1 MTRVGKL
8 EGVVHQVG
16 YNLHH
21 TSVVGSNIYCRGVLI
36 KDYIYI
42 RLVVLASCYCRRLI
56 KEISD
61 IYLGVVQLYH
71 SSLNLREVE
80 HIIDK
85 LQQEFVVLLDDID
98 IALSVL
104 IISCTCQDL

>member
-8 EGVVHQVG
+8 EGVVQQVG
-16 YNLHH
+16 YNPHH
-21 TSVVGSNIYCRGVLI
+21 TIVVGSNIYCWGVLI

-42 RLVVLASCYCRRLI
+42 RIVVLASCYCRRLM
-56 KEISD
+56 KKVSD
-61 IYLGVVQLYH
+61 IYFGVVELYH
-71 SSLNLREVE
+71 SCLNLREVE

-98 IALSVL
+98 ITLSVI
-104 IISCTCQDL
+104 IISCTSQDL

>member
-8 EGVVHQVG
+8 EGVVQQVG

-21 TSVVGSNIYCRGVLI
+21 TIVVGSHIYCRGVPI
-36 KDYIYI
+36 EDYIYI
-42 RLVVLASCYCRRLI
+42 RIVVLAACYCSSLM
-56 KEISD
+56 KKVSD
-61 IYLGVVQLYH
+61 IYFGVVELYH
-71 SSLNLREVE
+71 SCLNLREVE

-104 IISCTCQDL
+104 IISYTCQDL